1 MLSLV
6 LLFVAAVCIVFAILT
21 QVKNITFDQ
30 LKVAAVF
37 AGYLSIAAFIV
48 MVLGMIIVDLF

>member
-21 QVKNITFDQ
+21 QVKHVTFDQ
-30 LKVAAVF
+30 VKVAAAF
-37 AGYLSIAAFIV
+37 TGYLVIAAFIV
-48 MVLGMIIVDLF
+48 VTMGLIIVELF